1 MITDHEL
8 KSVELRLRWIRP
20 ERSPMQSKQSNLS
33 EKVQSP
39 KWEGFV
45 QPSRLARVLSG
56 TPAPKN
62 NVPAYFNASAA
73 AATAAAVSTPSA
85 PSTAAVVRRGNRRF
99 PQLLLLP
106 LSESSEIHSEFA
118 SALGGYYEVVS
129 RHCLRNLFLRF
140 GSPEQKSKNRCYPN
154 QCECAH
160 PPEKICTQFRDF
172 IITECADGVNILRAM
187 KSCARNNCKFWP
199 CSELPAKISQDK
211 KSFFSWVNSREE
223 SHRAAEAAKSI
234 SNVVADPSEIVRLP
248 QKKQE
253 CFISAEKLAMRVS
266 DPELHSVWSLPCYAS
281 LPESEFRER
290 LHVDYLAWNCI
301 GISSVRGAK
310 LDEDDD
316 EWAQDDAEVF
326 DADHRL
332 EFADFIASLRGV
344 SLSEDRR
351 VIGSQAAMLV
361 AETNGDVFGE
371 YVRACWKFDGRPMRM
386 RRGDVQ
392 TFNEWLNSHSNYST
406 IYQLIK
412 SGESWSGAKKA
423 LRGVRTMPIV
433 AEACDWESMTLC
445 HGAAADVCGLDSAL
459 STQMLESMCQEAMPV
474 SSVRSALQE
483 IVADGKVKSWKK
495 ARTILKERAR
505 EEARN
510 GHPAPIAR
518 EIRNAGRQEA
528 EIPIVSGPSYL
539 EEQSPCMF
547 VERNV
552 QGFFAIHLKLAVIEP
567 SQEVLRA
574 ISDLWSRFRVGP
586 GRASFV
592 AASDSLFLKIE
603 GSIKD
608 AQGFHQMFEKF
619 PSFIAALRREQYLIG
634 ENLYAIP
641 VERLSDDAE
650 DVELGTMMLL
660 TGVEEVVEEV
670 ESDNVKNCGFLF
682 ASSPKRVVSAST
694 NAVKYKGR
702 IDVYELCD
710 IIVMYMKK

>member
-1 MITDHEL
+1 MANINN
-8 KSVELRLRWIRP
+8 RP
-20 ERSPMQSKQSNLS
+20 FFCLHQARSAGARASNSFGALT
-33 EKVQSP
+33 EETTNQSP
-39 KWEGFV
+39 
-45 QPSRLARVLSG
+45 
-56 TPAPKN
+56 TPAAAV
-62 NVPAYFNASAA
+62 VPAVASAVPAA
-73 AATAAAVSTPSA
+73 AAASSASA
-85 PSTAAVVRRGNRRF
+85 PIMVRRGNRRF

-118 SALGGYYEVVS
+118 SALGDYYEVVS

-140 GSPEQKSKNRCYPN
+140 GSAEQKSKNRCYPN
-154 QCECAH
+154 QCECPH
-160 PPEKICTQFRDF
+160 PPEKICTQFREF
-172 IITECADGVNILRAM
+172 IVTKCVDGVNVLGAM
-187 KSCARNNCKFWP
+187 MACARNNCKFWP
-199 CSELPAKISQDK
+199 CTELPAKISQDK
-211 KSFFSWVNSREE
+211 KSFFSWVESREE
-223 SHRAAEAAKSI
+223 VHRAAEAALSI
-234 SNVVADPSEIVRLP
+234 SNVVANPSEIVRLP

-266 DPELHSVWSLPCYAS
+266 DPELHSVWSLSCYTS
-281 LPESEFRER
+281 LSESEFHER

-301 GISSVRGAK
+301 GVSSVRGAK

-371 YVRACWKFDGRPMRM
+371 YVSACWKFDGRPMRM

-392 TFNEWLNSHSNYST
+392 TFDEWLNSHSNYST

-433 AEACDWESMTLC
+433 AESCDWDAMTLC
-445 HGAAADVCGLDSAL
+445 HGAAADVCGLDSTL

-474 SSVRSALQE
+474 SSVRSALQD

-495 ARTILKERAR
+495 ARTILKEREAERAR

-510 GHPAPIAR
+510 GRPAPIVR
-518 EIRNAGRQEA
+518 EFRNAGRQEA
-528 EIPIVSGPSYL
+528 EIPIASGPSYL

-552 QGFFAIHLKLAVIEP
+552 QGFFAIHLKLAAIEP

-619 PSFIAALRREQYLIG
+619 PSFIAVLRREQYLIG

-682 ASSPKRVVSAST
+682 ASSPKRVVSADT
-694 NAVKYKGR
+694 GAVKYKGR
-702 IDVYELCD
+702 IDVYQLCD